1 MGSRLTKQMQVFLPD
16 KLINKSFMSLVTSTK
31 YLEAFQKTF
40 LNNLLQIKL
49 QVLAANSNQQTDTE

>member
-1 MGSRLTKQMQVFLPD
+1 
-16 KLINKSFMSLVTSTK
+16 MSLVTSTK